1 MDRIGHIPS
10 ALCPSDHLPLLADF
24 LLLLWCV
31 LYIVRTNV
39 PDPNPHPH
47 VFGPAGSG
55 SFWSGSISQ
64 RHGAASRFGST
75 TNVMDPEH
83 WYKAVQQFQHQ
94 YQRFKKVQIFLVN
107 RESLIQTVFVWY
119 AFSVSLATGILY

>member
-55 SFWSGSISQ
+55 STS
-64 RHGAASRFGST
+64 
-75 TNVMDPEH
+75 NVMDPEH
-83 WYKAVQQFQHQ
+83 WYKPVQQFQHQ